1 MIKDPYETLGLP
13 ADSSDEAIRLR
24 YLELVRQYPPD
35 LHPEKFA
42 AVRRAFESLRDLD
55 TRLRLRLF
63 EKGKNETLDAIHEE
77 LACRSQRRRLSL
89 RQLIEATHQPVNL
102 T

>member
-1 MIKDPYETLGLP
+1 MIYTL
-13 ADSSDEAIRLR
+13 DSI
-24 YLELVRQYPPD
+24 PPD

-42 AVRRAFESLRDLD
+42 AVRQAFESLRDLD

-63 EKGKNETLDAIHEE
+63 EKGKKESLDAILEE
-77 LACRSQRRRLSL
+77 LACRTPRRRLSL
-89 RQLIEATHQPVNL
+89 RQLIEANFQPVNL

>member
-1 MIKDPYETLGLP
+1 MSDPYDILGLT
-13 ADSSDEAIRLR
+13 ADSTDEAIRLR
-24 YLELVRQYPPD
+24 YLELVRQFPPD

-42 AVRRAFESLRDLD
+42 AVRQAFESLRDLD

-63 EKGKNETLDAIHEE
+63 EKGKKESLDAILEE
-77 LACRSQRRRLSL
+77 LACRTPRRRLSL
-89 RQLIEATHQPVNL
+89 RQLIEANFQPVNL

>member
-1 MIKDPYETLGLP
+1 MSDPYEILGLP

-24 YLELVRQYPPD
+24 YLQLVRQFPPD

-42 AVRRAFESLRDLD
+42 AVRKAFESLRDLD

-63 EKGKNETLDAIHEE
+63 EKGKNETLDAILEE
-77 LACRSQRRRLSL
+77 LACRTPRRRLSL
-89 RQLIEATHQPVNL
+89 RQLIEANFQPVHL